1 MSKQTKIR
9 KGVWIVIGVV
19 TIAVVAVFA
28 IVKNYPTKPEYS
40 PGMSLEDIIR
50 WRKTWNVAF
59 ASWFGMGALDFT
71 VTDIEGIEHRLS
83 DYHGRDVLVVFWATW
98 CQACNMEIPHLIKL
112 RKMFGEDKLVILAIS
127 DEPPGLL
134 KQFAAARQINYAVV
148 SLVSSAL
155 PAPFANV
162 TSTPTAFFID
172 RKGTIK
178 FATEGLVSLEE
189 TKAIIQA
196 E

>member
-1 MSKQTKIR
+1 M
-9 KGVWIVIGVV
+9 IGVV

-40 PGMSLEDIIR
+40 AGMSLEDIIR

-59 ASWFGMGALDFT
+59 ASWFGKNAPDFT
-71 VTDIEGIEHRLS
+71 VKDIEGSEHRLS

-98 CQACNMEIPHLIKL
+98 CQACNMEIPHLIQL
-112 RKMFGEDKLVILAIS
+112 RKMLGKAKLAILAIS
-127 DEPPGLL
+127 DEPPDLL

-172 RKGTIK
+172 RNGTIK
-178 FATEGLVSLEE
+178 FATEGLVTLEE